1 MASKAIVG
9 EKVGM
14 TQVWDDDNRVI
25 PVTVLRVQP
34 CRVVQVKTPDTD
46 GYSALQ
52 VTFGVQDADRL
63 TKPEAGHFTAS
74 GVDAGRKLV
83 ELRLDDVSQFD
94 VGQEIRVDTLAS
106 GERVDVTSV
115 SKGKGFAG
123 VMKRHGFQ
131 GQRASHG
138 AHKVH
143 RKPGAVG
150 QCATPSRIFRGKK
163 MPGRMGRRKV
173 TTLNL
178 EVVSA
183 DAERDLLLIRGSV
196 PGPKGSTVIVRD
208 AVKRPG
214 AAVLE
219 TAASGDGGS

>member
-14 TQVWDDDNRVI
+14 TQVWDDENRIV
-25 PVTVLRVQP
+25 PVTVLKVAP
-34 CRVVQVKTPDTD
+34 CRVVQVKTADAD

-52 VTFGVQDADRL
+52 VTFGQRDADKL
-63 TKPEAGHFTAS
+63 NQPQMGHFDKA
-74 GVDAGRKLV
+74 GVEPGVKLV
-83 ELRLDDVSQFD
+83 ELRLDDVSEYE
-94 VGQEIRVDTLAS
+94 VGQKISVDVLAD
-106 GERVDVTSV
+106 GELVDVTSV

-123 VMKRHGFQ
+123 VMKRHGFA

-163 MPGRMGRRKV
+163 MPGRMGNQKV

-178 EVVSA
+178 VVVKA
-183 DAERDLLLIRGSV
+183 DSERDLLLIKGSV
-196 PGPKGSTVIVRD
+196 PGARGATVVIRN
-208 AVKRPG
+208 AVKAPAG
-214 AAVLE
+214 E
-219 TAASGDGGS
+219 DS

>member
-14 TQVWDDDNRVI
+14 TQVWDDENRVV

-34 CRVVQVKTPDTD
+34 CRVVQVKTPERD
-46 GYSALQ
+46 GYSAVQ

-63 TKPEAGHFTAS
+63 TRPEAGHFAS
-74 GVDAGRKLV
+74 AGVEAGRKLV

-94 VGQEIRVDTLAS
+94 VGQEIGVDTMVS
-106 GERVDVTSV
+106 GERVDVTAV

-178 EVVSA
+178 QVVRA
-183 DAERDLLLIRGSV
+183 DPERDLLLIRGSV
-196 PGPKGSTVIVRD
+196 PGPKGSTVIVRN
-208 AVKRPG
+208 AVKGGG
-214 AAVLE
+214 APVLE
-219 TAASGDGGS
+219 AAASGEGDG

>member
-14 TQVWDDDNRVI
+14 TQVWDDENRVV
-25 PVTVLRVQP
+25 PVTVLRVLP
-34 CRVVQVKTPDTD
+34 NRVVQIKTIASD

-52 VTFGVQDADRL
+52 VTFGERELAKL
-63 TKPEAGHFTAS
+63 TRPEAGHFEGA
-74 GVDAGRKLV
+74 GVEAGVNLV
-83 ELRLDDVSQFD
+83 ELRVDDVD
-94 VGQEIRVDTLAS
+94 GYELGQEITVDSLAD
-106 GERVDVTSV
+106 EVRVDVTSV

-123 VMKRHGFQ
+123 VMKRHGFA

-150 QCATPSRIFRGKK
+150 QCATPSRVFKGKK
-163 MPGRMGRRKV
+163 MPGGLGNQRT

-178 EVVSA
+178 KVVEA
-183 DAERDLLLIRGSV
+183 DSERSLLLVRGSV
-196 PGPKGSTVIVRD
+196 PGPSGATVLIRN
-208 AVKRPG
+208 AVKG
-214 AAVLE
+214 A
-219 TAASGDGGS
+219 